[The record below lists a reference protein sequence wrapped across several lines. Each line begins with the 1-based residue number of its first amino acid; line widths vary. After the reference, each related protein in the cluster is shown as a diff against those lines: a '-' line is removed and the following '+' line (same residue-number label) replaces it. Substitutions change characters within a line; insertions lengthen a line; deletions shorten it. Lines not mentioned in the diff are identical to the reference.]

1 MLRHFNVS
9 VILVSMML
17 IKLYWVCSCIKNLLH
32 QLGNYFVVLLS
43 HRDASSCLIRHF
55 LEDALQTFT
64 QTAPWAL
71 LHAHWAAL
79 NRPDPQKMHYRDCDV
94 LPSVAAFFA
103 LRFIPQAIFNHF
115 FMSNQS
121 IWWLILKVN
130 QTGHMQC
137 SYVHSIYNIFRSLA
151 YTRCATF
158 NYSKFI
164 YHYSLRKGKNLWE
177 FKLGRKAQELLLKC
191 IETQAATAKVELK

>member
-1 MLRHFNVS
+1 MAPPPQLSFHCQEKLSVSIDQYHFIIAVAKTPTFFNYLHSVMLRHFNVS

-43 HRDASSCLIRHF
+43 HCDASSCLIRHF

-64 QTAPWAL
+64 QTALWAL

-121 IWWLILKVN
+121 I
-130 QTGHMQC
+130 
-137 SYVHSIYNIFRSLA
+137 
-151 YTRCATF
+151 
-158 NYSKFI
+158 
-164 YHYSLRKGKNLWE
+164 
-177 FKLGRKAQELLLKC
+177 
-191 IETQAATAKVELK
+191 